1 MKTKTIGS
9 LFVLFAIA
17 ATMAYAP
24 SAFAEHSMNAVVE
37 NAQGSSTPGC
47 EETNECF
54 IPATVTIGV
63 GGQLTF
69 ANNDSAAHTSTAGT
83 PADGPSGA
91 WDSSLVMVNMSFT
104 TPALE
109 AGEYPYFC
117 MVHPWMTGLVI
128 VEEEAHDDHGH
139 EEATEEMDHSDMS
152 AMEMTTLTA
161 ADIAISVDDGAKA
174 GEKVAIDVTINGEHV
189 NYDIVAT
196 QNGETILDESDV
208 HSHTGEGSH
217 TTSALSADA
226 SDDNP
231 IDVTVTFQ
239 GFGFPGDDKTGPIGL
254 TNTAQA
260 VPEFGTIAAM
270 ILVVA
275 IVSIIAITS
284 KSRLSLAPRL

>member
-63 GGQLTF
+63 GGQVTF

-196 QNGETILDESDV
+196 HNGET
-208 HSHTGEGSH
+208 
-217 TTSALSADA
+217 
-226 SDDNP
+226 
-231 IDVTVTFQ
+231 TVSYTH
-239 GFGFPGDDKTGPIGL
+239 L
-254 TNTAQA
+254 TLPTKA
-260 VPEFGTIAAM
+260 
-270 ILVVA
+270 
-275 IVSIIAITS
+275 
-284 KSRLSLAPRL
+284 